1 MKLEYL
7 ASGSSE
13 GPLIR
18 IYAFSRVEVHSL
30 RELVQSVSSG
40 PCKSVD
46 LEALPWV
53 EPIQGCRVRTV
64 LGDRDRGVRQTVSAN
79 FECLLSSNGWQDVEG
94 LLDPFCE
101 SDVAG
106 FQWLTN
112 KGKVALLFSH
122 SGEW

>member
-1 MKLEYL
+1 V
-7 ASGSSE
+7 
-13 GPLIR
+13 LIR

-40 PCKSVD
+40 PRKRVD
-46 LEALPWV
+46 LQAPPWV
-53 EPIQGCRVRTV
+53 EAIQGCGVSPV
-64 LGDRDRGVRQTVSAN
+64 LGDRDRGVRQTASAN
-79 FECLLSSNGWQDVEG
+79 FECFLSSNGWQDVEG

-122 SGEW
+122 SGGW